1 MADRKINTG
10 LTEAQVHEA
19 FSRALHDLTDA
30 QVRALVS
37 AETVG
42 RQEGDEAL
50 GNAIVTL
57 ETSLLDEIDTRHAAD
72 EKHAAALG
80 GLIDGGAKNRATVNN
95 TSGTRNV
102 VIPVSLPAGEYVI
115 RFGEITS
122 TDTEAS
128 VCRVALA
135 DASDTAVWSG
145 GTTRGTD
152 KSISVTIGQAA
163 AMLYVYASDNYS
175 HSSGKTVTV
184 SDLMIC
190 TKADWDISQAY
201 VPYCPTMPELYQM
214 ILAQNVRRGTEAA
227 DA

>member
-19 FSRALHDLTDA
+19 FYRALHDLTDT
-30 QVRALVS
+30 QVQALVS

-42 RQEGDEAL
+42 RQEGDAVL
-50 GNAIVTL
+50 GNAIETL
-57 ETSLLDEIDTRHAAD
+57 DASLSDEIDTRALAD
-72 EKHAAALG
+72 EKHTAALA
-80 GLIDGGAKNRATVNN
+80 GLMNDGAKNRATINT

-135 DASDTAVWSG
+135 DASDTAIWAG

-190 TKADWDISQAY
+190 TKAEWDISQTY

-214 ILAQNVRRGTEAA
+214 ILALNARRGTEAA